1 MSANK
6 VTVSPTTNTITVS
19 SPGTVG
25 PQGGTGAAGANGA
38 DGINGYS
45 AHVGSGAPSN
55 SLGAV
60 NDVYFDNQNYILY
73 KKTGS
78 TTWTSQGGYATT
90 VGNNTFSTITVS
102 GQSNVVADSSTDTL
116 NLAAGSN
123 VTLTTNAGT
132 DTITVASSDTTAN
145 ENITLSGDVTGSGT
159 TGITATLANSGV
171 SAGTYGSGSLIP
183 SITVDSKGRVTGVTT
198 SNVSTT
204 AGGTVSSVAV
214 SGSDG
219 IQVDSGSPI
228 TSSGTIALGV
238 DKSAMLSHL
247 NVADG
252 AEVNVQPDWNAS
264 SGDAQ
269 IANKPT
275 LATVA
280 TSGSYN
286 DLSNKP
292 TVPSGNIVDD
302 TSPQLG
308 GNLDINGQDIVSTS
322 NANIELDPN
331 GSGQVVFKGNSTK
344 GAGQLVLN
352 CEFNSH
358 GITIKGPPHSAA
370 ASYTLTLPNND
381 GDSGQF
387 LKTDGSGN
395 LSWSADN
402 NTTYSIQDGQLSENN
417 FTNADHTKLDGI
429 AAGAEVNVQANWN
442 EASSS
447 SDAYI
452 QNKPSLFTEAEA
464 IALAIAL

>member
-6 VTVSPTTNTITVS
+6 VTVSPNTSTVTVS
-19 SPGTVG
+19 SAGTVG
-25 PQGGTGAAGANGA
+25 PQGGTGAAGAAGT
-38 DGINGYS
+38 DGTNGYS
-45 AHVGSGAPSN
+45 AHVGSGAPAN
-55 SLGAV
+55 NLGAV
-60 NDVYFDNQNYILY
+60 NDIFFDNQNYILY
-73 KKTGS
+73 KKTGAS
-78 TTWTSQGGYATT
+78 TWTSEGSYATT

-123 VTLTTNAGT
+123 VAITTDANT
-132 DTITVASSDTTAN
+132 DTITVASTDTTAN
-145 ENITLSGDVTGSGT
+145 ETITLSGDVTGSGT
-159 TGITATLANSGV
+159 TGISATLSNSGV
-171 SAGTYGSGSLIP
+171 SAGSYGSGTQIP
-183 SITVDSKGRVTGVTT
+183 AITVDAKGRVTAVTT
-198 SNVSTT
+198 NNVSTT

-228 TSSGTIALGV
+228 TNTGTIALGI
-238 DKSAMLSHL
+238 DKTAMLSHL

-252 AEVNVQPDWNAS
+252 AEVNVNADWNAT

-292 TVPSGNIVDD
+292 TIPTGDLVDD
-302 TSPQLG
+302 NSPQLG
-308 GNLDINGQDIVSTS
+308 GNLDVNNQDIVSTG

-331 GSGQVVFKGNSTK
+331 GSGKVVFKGNSTK
-344 GAGQLVLN
+344 GAGQFVLN
-352 CEFNSH
+352 CENNSH
-358 GITIKGPPHSAA
+358 GIIIKGPPHSAG

-395 LSWSADN
+395 LTWSADN
-402 NTTYSIQDGQLSENN
+402 NTTYSVQDGELSQNN
-417 FTNADHTKLDGI
+417 FTNTLKTKLDNI
-429 AAGAEVNVQANWN
+429 ADNAEVNVQANWN

-452 QNKPSLFTEAEA
+452 QNKPTLFTEAEA

>member
-25 PQGGTGAAGANGA
+25 PQGGTGAAGS

-45 AHVGSGAPSN
+45 AHVGTGAPSN

-60 NDVYFDNQNYILY
+60 NDLFFDNQNYILY

-78 TTWTSQGGYATT
+78 TTWTSQGSYATT
-90 VGNNTFSTITVS
+90 VGNNTFSTITVP

-132 DTITVASSDTTAN
+132 DTITVASTDTTAN

-159 TGITATLANSGV
+159 TGISATLANSGV
-171 SAGTYGSGSLIP
+171 SAGTYGSGTLIP
-183 SITVDSKGRVTGVTT
+183 AITVDAKGRVTGVTT
-198 SNVSTT
+198 NNVSSA

-219 IQVDSGSPI
+219 IQVDSGSPV

-252 AEVNVQPDWNAS
+252 AEVNVQADWNAS

-269 IANKPT
+269 IVNKPT

-331 GSGQVVFKGNSTK
+331 GSGKVVFKGNSTK
-344 GAGQLVLN
+344 GAGQFVLN
-352 CEFNSH
+352 CENNSH
-358 GITIKGPPHSAA
+358 GIIIKGPPHSAS

-402 NTTYSIQDGQLSENN
+402 NTTYSVQDGELSQNN
-417 FTNADHTKLDGI
+417 FTNTLKTKLDNI
-429 AAGAEVNVQANWN
+429 ADNAEVNVQANWN